1 MYVYN
6 CAASCGNGTPP
17 PPVPVDEVEPHFLYF
32 VNHSQQPP
40 QIHKL
45 LICHSKNL
53 LCRPNI
59 SLVLSGIFQAAMN
72 QGINLG
78 FAECVTDLKDILDF
92 LEEYYGPL
100 STWDE
105 QAAKENGVLRNHRLA
120 VRAFANNSPTIQVQ
134 TPKFKQPTQQQ
145 LLFEIENLAKL
156 SPVKF
161 NPALLPTGN
170 VNYVEV
176 NIGEH
181 QPQQYKPNKFVY
193 TDLTY
198 CKHVIPASVATG
210 MIRYGQDFLRL
221 VAAVA
226 TLVSG
231 NAWRKNHPNSRWTI
245 GQISDFLLNT
255 LNSNPAVASNKIATI
270 TKRVNNKKSRATIK
284 SKRTPLTQLT
294 VAELK
299 QFLQSSR

>member
-100 STWDE
+100 STWDQ
-105 QAAKENGVLRNHRLA
+105 QAAKENGLSSVESALQLTH
-120 VRAFANNSPTIQVQ
+120 PTETVTGEPVPTSSQPAQ
-134 TPKFKQPTQQQ
+134 YTPS
-145 LLFEIENLAKL
+145 L
-156 SPVKF
+156 
-161 NPALLPTGN
+161 
-170 VNYVEV
+170 
-176 NIGEH
+176 
-181 QPQQYKPNKFVY
+181 
-193 TDLTY
+193 
-198 CKHVIPASVATG
+198 
-210 MIRYGQDFLRL
+210 
-221 VAAVA
+221 
-226 TLVSG
+226 
-231 NAWRKNHPNSRWTI
+231 
-245 GQISDFLLNT
+245 
-255 LNSNPAVASNKIATI
+255 
-270 TKRVNNKKSRATIK
+270 
-284 SKRTPLTQLT
+284 SKR
-294 VAELK
+294 
-299 QFLQSSR
+299 